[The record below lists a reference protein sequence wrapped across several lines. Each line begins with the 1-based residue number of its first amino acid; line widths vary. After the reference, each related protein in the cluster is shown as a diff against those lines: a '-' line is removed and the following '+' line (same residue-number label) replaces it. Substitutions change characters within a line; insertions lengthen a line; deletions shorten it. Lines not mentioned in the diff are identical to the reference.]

1 MYTFYRVF
9 RNCSQ
14 TVRRGASF
22 LGFLLVLQA
31 AHLPLLGQFGR
42 TEQHFAQVVLNGG
55 STTSL
60 SLYNP
65 SNTDTLLVRIQILDA
80 SGGTLADQE
89 VELGPGETENVTFG
103 DPDQPLKRGWA
114 KLTSEG
120 EFIATAFFQLSIGG
134 QLKPRIGV
142 LPSLTAEEI
151 RLFGFVNDEFK
162 SGIAF
167 HNPGGFPTEV
177 TFRLTGQAGQGTL
190 ELLDEKTL
198 MVDPQESVAAFLN
211 DPTFFGPDLTNY
223 AGTVEVGATFPIAML
238 SLTQEPSGDVATVSV
253 ETPLGEPGPQ
263 GPPGPE
269 GPQGPAGPQGL
280 KGDQGDVGS
289 QGPAGPQG
297 PQGDQGPIG
306 PQGPSG
312 SQGPKGDKGD
322 QGDPP
327 DHYWSETT
335 SGSPNVIAGKSTNSV
350 TSGVVGATIGG
361 GGSAPNE
368 VTDDYGTVGGGTGN
382 QAGDGSGSTS
392 NQNYATVSGGT
403 SNIASGDRSTVGGGL
418 ANTASEIASTVGGGD
433 QNAATDV
440 YATVHPALAGG
451 DRKHCQWICIHRRPA
466 KGGSQH
472 RHCGSYSHCCHW
484 ALGQS

>member
-1 MYTFYRVF
+1 MHTFHPVF

-14 TVRRGASF
+14 SLRRRGLL
-22 LGFLLVLQA
+22 LGLLLVPQA
-31 AHLPLLGQFGR
+31 ANLPVMGQFGR
-42 TEQHFAQVVLNGG
+42 TEQHFAQVVLNEG

-65 SNTDTLLVRIQILDA
+65 SNTETILVRIQILDA
-80 SGGTLADQE
+80 SGGTLVDQE
-89 VELGPGETENVTFG
+89 VELGPGETENMTFG

-151 RLFGFVNDEFK
+151 RLFGFVNKEFK

-223 AGTVEVGATFPIAML
+223 AGAVEVGATFPIAML
-238 SLTQEPSGDVATVSV
+238 SLTQEPGGDVATVSV

-263 GPPGPE
+263 GPRRKVPRVLKVRRGLPVLKVRKGSRE
-269 GPQGPAGPQGL
+269 TKATWVHQAYKASRGRRVHRDRRVSRDLRDHKDLPAL
-280 KGDQGDVGS
+280 KAPRGTRATH
-289 QGPAGPQG
+289 PTT
-297 PQGDQGPIG
+297 IG
-306 PQGPSG
+306 PRRTPR
-312 SQGPKGDKGD
+312 
-322 QGDPP
+322 
-327 DHYWSETT
+327 
-335 SGSPNVIAGKSTNSV
+335 
-350 TSGVVGATIGG
+350 
-361 GGSAPNE
+361 APM
-368 VTDDYGTVGGGTGN
+368 
-382 QAGDGSGSTS
+382 
-392 NQNYATVSGGT
+392 
-403 SNIASGDRSTVGGGL
+403 
-418 ANTASEIASTVGGGD
+418 
-433 QNAATDV
+433 
-440 YATVHPALAGG
+440 
-451 DRKHCQWICIHRRPA
+451 
-466 KGGSQH
+466 
-472 RHCGSYSHCCHW
+472 
-484 ALGQS
+484 